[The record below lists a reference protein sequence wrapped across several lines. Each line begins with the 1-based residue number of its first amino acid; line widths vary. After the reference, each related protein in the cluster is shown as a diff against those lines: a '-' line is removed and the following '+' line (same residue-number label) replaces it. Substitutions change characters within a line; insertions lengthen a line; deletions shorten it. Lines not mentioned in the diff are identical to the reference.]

1 MWTTRRATA
10 ADLAAIQRLFLE
22 LGVPDPPP
30 DAAELAERMLP
41 RVIVACRGGGDA
53 EVVGYAHWRI
63 YGPTA
68 HVAHV
73 VAAPDVRRLGVGRT
87 LMEAVREAVTAEGCT
102 RWYLNVK
109 RDNAPARRLYEQHGM
124 AVEHET
130 WALRIAWAQI
140 EGLAADSAAADG
152 AAADSAA
159 ADGAA
164 AVAYAP
170 GPDEDAGIAA
180 RFALDTGRLASLR
193 ARPGMVMLALREDG
207 ATAGCA
213 AFDPRFPGAAV
224 FCAARP
230 GLARPLLDACRAHA
244 DPTRPSFIRL
254 AVERDR
260 ALVDALVAAGA
271 EITLE
276 ILQLGATLCG

>member
-152 AAADSAA
+152 AAA
-159 ADGAA
+159 
-164 AVAYAP
+164 VAYAP